1 MNGRRPRAGNGIVP
15 TLTKGAAPSH
25 ALVRHPAAAF
35 GAALVLQATA
45 LGPGQLNLN
54 VRFEGL

>member
-1 MNGRRPRAGNGIVP
+1 MNGRDPRAGNGSVP
-15 TLTKGAAPSH
+15 TLPKGAAPFH
-25 ALVRHPAAAF
+25 DLVRRPAAAF